1 MAVFLVG
8 EANEPVN
15 PKLQIFLADG
25 TLLPVEAHTLGFR
38 VVDIS
43 TQQKK
48 CYYAS
53 QDLDKIQVYP
63 NKGPSYIDVTHM
75 YDDATTPGHKI
86 GPGNYYAPW
95 TASGLFR
102 PGEYAIIWE
111 WKEDATQPFKRI
123 AQSFSVK
130 ES

>member
-1 MAVFLVG
+1 MAVFILG
-8 EANEPVN
+8 EANLPEN

-25 TLLPVEAHTLGFR
+25 GMDAVDAHTVGFR

-43 TQQKK
+43 TAQRK
-48 CYYAS
+48 CYYAT
-53 QDLDKIQVYP
+53 QDLVNIQVFP
-63 NKGPSYIDVTHM
+63 AKGTSYIDVTNL
-75 YDDATTPGHKI
+75 YTDPVTPGHKI

-111 WKEDATQPFKRI
+111 WKSTATDPFRRI
-123 AQSFSVK
+123 AQSFCVK
-130 ES
+130 EL